1 MNEYQKT
8 LLDLQLDQ
16 ACEQL
21 KQLIRLGKVLPDYN
35 KIWHEFAL
43 QTMQKKGG
51 KKCIDKIK

>member
-1 MNEYQKT
+1 MTNEYQKT
-8 LLDLQLDQ
+8 LIDLQLDQ

-35 KIWHEFAL
+35 KIWKEFAL

-51 KKCIDKIK
+51 KK

>member
-1 MNEYQKT
+1 MTNEYQKT

-35 KIWHEFAL
+35 TMWKQFTL
-43 QTMQKKGG
+43 QTMQKKRGVT
-51 KKCIDKIK
+51 K